1 MQLGS
6 QSDIN
11 TVNICIYIYVYIVYI
26 YSIYIYSIYIVCSVI
41 ICNVG
46 MTVENVEL
54 TLSIHTLHAHGA
66 HNLLMNQVPQ
76 LFG

>member
-1 MQLGS
+1 MRWRLCGKLTTHVQLGS

-11 TVNICIYIYVYIVYI
+11 TVNICIYIYT
-26 YSIYIYSIYIVCSVI
+26 CSVI

-46 MTVENVEL
+46 MTVENVEV